1 MNLIES
7 YKNKVTGLV
16 ESLTYFRRPS
26 ILSPQTSKIQVDSSM
41 RESPLSQTEIT
52 AMLRAWGEGE
62 HDASEELVRAVY
74 QELRRQ
80 ARYHLRHERANHTL
94 QTTAL
99 INEAYI
105 KLVEQRSVKWE
116 SRTHFFALAAE
127 MMRRIL
133 VDHAR
138 AKFSQKR
145 GGKEENLP
153 LETAITVK
161 TDEQEI
167 DFIAL
172 DEALNRL
179 KKVDVNQA
187 KIIELRYFGGLSVE
201 ETAKVLG
208 ISKATVKRDWAMAK
222 AWLRYELTRKGTV

>member
-1 MNLIES
+1 MKFYRHKFS
-7 YKNKVTGLV
+7 GLSA
-16 ESLTYFRRPS
+16 SLTYLRRLF
-26 ILSPQTSKIQVDSSM
+26 ILSPQFSTTPVSSQSM
-41 RESPLSQTEIT
+41 MSAHSLSQKQITE
-52 AMLRAWGEGE
+52 MLRAWGAGE
-62 HDASEELVRAVY
+62 REASEELVRAVY
-74 QELRRQ
+74 NELRRQ
-80 ARYHLRHERANHTL
+80 ARYHLRRERANHSL

-105 KLVEQRSVKWE
+105 KLVEQRCVKWE

-133 VDHAR
+133 VDHAKTKYR
-138 AKFSQKR
+138 QKR

-153 LETAITVK
+153 LEAALTVK
-161 TDEQEI
+161 TDGQEI

-179 KKVDVNQA
+179 A
-187 KIIELRYFGGLSVE
+187 KIDSQQTKIVELRYFSGLSIE

-208 ISKATVKRDWAMAK
+208 ISRATVKRDWVMAK
-222 AWLRYELTRKGTV
+222 AWLRHELTRRENV